1 MDNQFAQPGSLVRRI
16 TLIALTLMLA
26 IGTAILG
33 VNLIESSDPYIQN
46 VLSLDGD
53 VKRGHDIFQIN
64 CAGCHGTQ
72 AAGKVG
78 PSLQHISKRKSQIAL
93 IHQVTDG
100 KTPPMPKF
108 EPSPQEMIDLLDYL
122 DTL

>member
-1 MDNQFAQPGSLVRRI
+1 MDNQLAQPGILVRRI
-16 TLIALTLMLA
+16 TLMALALMLA
-26 IGTAILG
+26 IGAGILA
-33 VNLIESSDPYIQN
+33 VNLIESSNPYVQK

-53 VKRGHDIFQIN
+53 VEVGKAMFQIN

-78 PSLQHISKRKSQIAL
+78 PSLQRVSRRKSQIAI

-108 EPSPQEMIDLLDYL
+108 QPSPQKMADLLDYL
-122 DTL
+122 ETL